1 MLAACIHITYVICL
15 IIYINKTF
23 LEKQATWEETS
34 DEQDEVI
41 SRVRISPE
49 ADVEWLV
56 ILGICLL
63 YPLVYDTRQAI
74 KQGSDYLADVWNY
87 MDMIHLSLGYVNL
100 IF

>member
-1 MLAACIHITYVICL
+1 L

-23 LEKQATWEETS
+23 LEKKATWVETK
-34 DEQDEVI
+34 DEAGEVI

-49 ADVEWLV
+49 AEDGWLI

-63 YPLVYDTRQAI
+63 YPLGYDGRQAI
-74 KQGSDYLADVWNY
+74 KQGSDYLSDVWNY
-87 MDMIHLSLGYVNL
+87 MDMMHLSLGYVNL